1 MKPLA
6 AVATSFVAMK
16 LIFSHSRKKK
26 GLQSLDE
33 VGLVVR
39 VRDVKKNSTVFFFN
53 FQTASRLQQCVQ
65 TCVKTNRSWGTT
77 VVGTL

>member
-26 GLQSLDE
+26 GLQSLEE
-33 VGLVVR
+33 V
-39 VRDVKKNSTVFFFN
+39 S
-53 FQTASRLQQCVQ
+53 Q
-65 TCVKTNRSWGTT
+65 
-77 VVGTL
+77 